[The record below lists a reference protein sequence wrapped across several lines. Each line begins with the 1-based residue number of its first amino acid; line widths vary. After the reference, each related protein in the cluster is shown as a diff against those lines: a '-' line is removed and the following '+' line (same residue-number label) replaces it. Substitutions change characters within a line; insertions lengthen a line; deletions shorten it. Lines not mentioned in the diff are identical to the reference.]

1 MRRNREFPNIRRG
14 EGAWGPVRDLLSR
27 KQDAQTVGPLNWAR
41 GFSTYLGEPPR
52 QSRTSSGFPGP
63 SASGPGDFRARPPI
77 LGSGRKNFGAR
88 PQILGAGLADPWARE
103 FSGFP
108 GPLMGPASNFWTGAG
123 PGPKSVRFPHRAT
136 PCRTAFFVKLKAGPY
151 SERGR
156 TGGSGGRATPCRA
169 AIGTRPAVGFY
180 AKGGAVGGRRYVGT
194 WGSGTSRF

>member
-1 MRRNREFPNIRRG
+1 MEVYPAAKYARAFDPDLRGRSSGPARRLLGLTPEVYPEFRVRG
-14 EGAWGPVRDLLSR
+14 PTFG
-27 KQDAQTVGPLNWAR
+27 VGPAGPGLA
-41 GFSTYLGEPPR
+41 
-52 QSRTSSGFPGP
+52 GFPGP
-63 SASGPGDFRARPPI
+63 SADPWVRPQKFRGPTANPWGRPGRSWGPGI
-77 LGSGRKNFGAR
+77 LGISGLAH
-88 PQILGAGLADPWARE
+88 GAGFKFWA
-103 FSGFP
+103 
-108 GPLMGPASNFWTGAG
+108 GAG

-136 PCRTAFFVKLKAGPY
+136 PCRAAFFVKLKAGPY